1 MKRKHTRKDGTEVEF
16 HLKTFKK
23 KGPHRAEIF
32 VDSLDDLRAL
42 HKAGKLKSVRMEG
55 PPNKGRKQNQV
66 NLVPWQEIED
76 FDWND

>member
-1 MKRKHTRKDGTEVEF
+1 MKRKKKRKDGTEVEF
-16 HLKTFKK
+16 VLKTFKK
-23 KGPHRAEIF
+23 MGPIRAEIA
-32 VDSLDDLRAL
+32 VADLDELRRL

-76 FDWND
+76 FDWDS